1 VSEHESLNVLDNLV
15 LFRTMLVHAEEKAVK
30 DRDFDEAEE
39 ILEQARTT
47 IEALKPEITPELYD
61 ELIREW
67 VGATLKVD
75 HIQSDYPP
83 NEFDER

>member
-1 VSEHESLNVLDNLV
+1 MGHESLSVHDNLV

-30 DRDFDEAEE
+30 DRDFEEAQE
-39 ILEQARTT
+39 ILDQARET
-47 IEALKPEITPELYD
+47 IEVLKPDISPDLYQ

-67 VGATLKVD
+67 VGKTLKVE
-75 HIQSDYPP
+75 HIKSDYPA

>member
-1 VSEHESLNVLDNLV
+1 VSEHESLSVLDNLT

-39 ILEQARTT
+39 ILEQARAT
-47 IEALKPEITPELYD
+47 IEALKPEIAPELYD

-67 VGATLKVD
+67 VSTTLKVD

>member
-1 VSEHESLNVLDNLV
+1 MGHESLSVHDNLV

-30 DRDFDEAEE
+30 DRDFEEAQE
-39 ILEQARTT
+39 ILDQARET
-47 IEALKPEITPELYD
+47 IEVLKHEISPDLYE

-67 VGATLKVD
+67 VGKTLKVE
-75 HIQSDYPP
+75 HIKSDYPP

>member
-1 VSEHESLNVLDNLV
+1 MGKHESLNVHDNLV

-39 ILEQARTT
+39 ILRQARET
-47 IEALKPEITPELYD
+47 IETLKPDIAPDLYD

-67 VGATLKVD
+67 VGTTLKVD
-75 HIQSDYPP
+75 HIKSDYPP
-83 NEFDER
+83 NTFDER

>member
-1 VSEHESLNVLDNLV
+1 MSEHESLSVLDNLT

-39 ILEQARTT
+39 ILEQARAT

-67 VGATLKVD
+67 VSTTLKVD

>member
-1 VSEHESLNVLDNLV
+1 MAGDSLSVHDNLV

-30 DRDFDEAEE
+30 DRDFEEAQE
-39 ILEQARTT
+39 ILDQARET
-47 IEALKPEITPELYD
+47 IEVLKPDISPDLYQ

-67 VGATLKVD
+67 IGKTLKVE

-83 NEFDER
+83 NEYDER

>member
-1 VSEHESLNVLDNLV
+1 MGEHESLNVLDNLV

-30 DRDFDEAEE
+30 DRDFEEAEA
-39 ILEQARTT
+39 ILDQARET
-47 IEALKPEITPELYD
+47 IEVLKPEIAPELYD

-67 VGATLKVD
+67 VGATLKVQ

>member
-1 VSEHESLNVLDNLV
+1 MGRESLSVHDNLV

-30 DRDFDEAEE
+30 DRDFEEAQE
-39 ILEQARTT
+39 ILDQARET
-47 IEALKPEITPELYD
+47 IEVLKPDISPDLYE

-67 VGATLKVD
+67 VGKTLKVE
-75 HIQSDYPP
+75 HIKSDYPP